1 MKNLVVYY
9 SRTNNTKIVAQT
21 IKNEIGADLLEIK
34 DKTNRSGPLG
44 YIKGAIDALREK
56 NTGIEYEKVNLK
68 DYDIVYI
75 GTPVWA
81 SKPAPAILEFIREN
95 DFRGVKVVTFATM
108 GSSGDE
114 TTINYMNHRIISGG
128 GKIKKSFSIAVKNN
142 DIKELTV
149 AALRDE

>member
-21 IKNEIGADLLEIK
+21 IKSEIGADLLEIK

-44 YIKGAIDALREK
+44 YLKGSIDALREK
-56 NTGIEYEKVNLK
+56 STSIEYEKVNLK
-68 DYDIVYI
+68 DYDTVYI

-81 SKPAPAILEFIREN
+81 SKPTPAILEFIREN
-95 DFRGVKVVTFATM
+95 DFGGVKVVTFATM
-108 GSSGDE
+108 GSGGDE

-128 GKIKKSFSIAVKNN
+128 GKIKNSFSIAVKNN

-149 AALRDE
+149 QALRDE